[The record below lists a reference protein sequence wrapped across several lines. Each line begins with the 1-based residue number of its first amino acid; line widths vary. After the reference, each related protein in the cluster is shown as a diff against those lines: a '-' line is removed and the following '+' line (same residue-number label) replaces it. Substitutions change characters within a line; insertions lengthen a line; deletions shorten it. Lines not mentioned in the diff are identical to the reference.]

1 MNWTSLNRT
10 AAPAEYPVS
19 VAHAK
24 EHLRI
29 EASQTADDQ
38 LILRYIAAA
47 TDWVEKETNRA
58 LVTQTW
64 ALRLDDFPRCGGARG
79 RYIELPKPPGVS
91 VTSITYVDSAG
102 VTQTL
107 ATDRYIALA
116 DDWQPFVCEAY
127 GATWPTVRAQ
137 PGAVTVTY
145 VAGYDEVPDAL
156 KAAIWM
162 HVQGQHDNLP
172 AADWQALERA
182 IRNMVLPYRVPV
194 I

>member
-1 MNWTSLNRT
+1 M
-10 AAPAEYPVS
+10 
-19 VAHAK
+19 
-24 EHLRI
+24 
-29 EASQTADDQ
+29 
-38 LILRYIAAA
+38 
-47 TDWVEKETNRA
+47 
-58 LVTQTW
+58 
-64 ALRLDDFPRCGGARG
+64 GGAASPNNPSDF
-79 RYIELPKPPGVS
+79 Y
-91 VTSITYVDSAG
+91 
-102 VTQTL
+102 TL
-107 ATDRYIALA
+107 DLA
-116 DDWQPFVCEAY
+116 EGHVLKTY

-162 HVQGQHDNLP
+162 HVQGQHDNLS